1 MSHDST
7 RRRRLG
13 DHLVL
18 LPDGSRLGDEHGR
31 PVKVAPRPRLGTRK
45 NEIARAGGAQREAGD
60 AAGARRGRREAAVE
74 AWRLW
79 SVTTLLKAGL
89 GVGEALVGCRS
100 VTAQRAYDDLEV
112 LAAYSLKGKRAD
124 AQVAHRGPLAER
136 GKAMARGSEV
146 HKIMEAYAYGRE
158 PEYDRRTGAVR
169 AADIRPGRPP
179 THRGDGR
186 GAAHNLQY
194 GYAGTLDPEHRGVRC
209 AVDAK
214 TTDKDPNERERSP
227 PPYPERRCSL
237 WPTLEP
243 RRAPRRP

>member
-1 MSHDST
+1 M
-7 RRRRLG
+7 RR
-13 DHLVL
+13 
-18 LPDGSRLGDEHGR
+18 P
-31 PVKVAPRPRLGTRK
+31 
-45 NEIARAGGAQREAGD
+45 
-60 AAGARRGRREAAVE
+60 E

-79 SVTTLLKAGL
+79 SVTTLKAGL
-89 GVGEALVGCRS
+89 GGRGPRGWAK

-124 AQVAHRGPLAER
+124 ATKWLTEARWQNA
-136 GKAMARGSEV
+136 KAMARGSEV

-158 PEYDRRTGAVR
+158 PEYDPTGAVR

-179 THRGDGR
+179 AHRGDGR

-194 GYAGTLDPEHRGVRC
+194 GYAGTLDPSSRVRC

-214 TTDKDPNERERSP
+214 TTDKDPNDWSGSP
-227 PPYPERRCSL
+227 PPYPERRQP